1 MTTQPLAAEKPR
13 SQTGTSSWWSEA
25 QAVFI
30 KDVRSE
36 LRTRAAVATILL
48 FAVSVLL
55 ITALLM
61 RTHGWGLDRVLR
73 PMPDIRRT
81 VTTNPNATEIDL
93 TQGAEGTSEVR
104 ASILSALIW
113 IVLFFSAM
121 AGLPRAFQK
130 EEEMRTAPMLRLA
143 ARPSAVFAG
152 KLAFN
157 AALML
162 IVAAVIQL
170 PFLFLFQP
178 VIADWPGF
186 LALIPLGSLSMAGA
200 ATIVGAIVARAGGK
214 TYLMLPLAL
223 PILLPDLIFAINGT
237 TVAITGK
244 QGNQPFSLVSDLMF
258 LGAFLVMMVTV
269 SAFLFEW
276 VWND

>member
-1 MTTQPLAAEKPR
+1 MTTQPLAADKPR
-13 SQTGTSSWWSEA
+13 SQTATSSWWSEA
-25 QAVFI
+25 FAVLM

-36 LRTRAAVATILL
+36 LRTRAALATILL
-48 FAVSVLL
+48 FSVSVLL
-55 ITALLM
+55 ITAFLM
-61 RTHGWGLDRVLR
+61 PTHGWGLDRVLR
-73 PMPDIRRT
+73 PLPEIRQILDS
-81 VTTNPNATEIDL
+81 NPKASQIDL
-93 TQGAEGTSEVR
+93 TIGAGTSEVA

-130 EEEMRTAPMLRLA
+130 EEEMRTAAALRLA
-143 ARPSAVFAG
+143 ARPTAVFAG
-152 KLAFN
+152 KLTFN
-157 AALML
+157 AMLML
-162 IVAAVIQL
+162 VTAAVIQL

-178 VIADWPGF
+178 VILDWPGF
-186 LALIPLGSLSMAGA
+186 LALIPLGALSMAGA

-258 LGAFLVMMVTV
+258 LGAYLVMMVTV

-276 VWND
+276 EWND